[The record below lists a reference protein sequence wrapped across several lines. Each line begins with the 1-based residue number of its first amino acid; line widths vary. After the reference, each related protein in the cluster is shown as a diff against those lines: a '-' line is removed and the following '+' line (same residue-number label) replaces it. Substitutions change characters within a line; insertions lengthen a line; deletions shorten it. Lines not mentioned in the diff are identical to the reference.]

1 MCVFFFFMDAC
12 EFSRFVVGFEF
23 GGALLMWGGPTF
35 RVLNRYMCAT
45 WFTEACSW
53 FLLTD

>member
-1 MCVFFFFMDAC
+1 MCFFFFMDAC